1 MKKLAIILGL
11 TLFCFQSVLADE
23 VLPLDADQKVAFIG
37 PFVKGRRDL
46 IGNWSAAGDWRKAV
60 TVWEGIENT
69 VGTSHCLYAQGCNL
83 LEDEQLIKKLNPHGG
98 MIKKTASAEHLLEEA
113 VRTARRADVVVAV
126 LGEPFGMSGEA
137 ASRSDISLPENQR
150 KLLEALKS
158 TGKPVVL
165 VLMNGR
171 PLTLEWEDAHMD
183 AILETWYPGTQAGNA
198 VAEVLYGK
206 ANPSGKLSMTFPR
219 NVGQIPLYYNH
230 KNTGRP
236 FNDKQKY
243 TTKYLD
249 VSNEPLYPFG
259 YGLSYTTFAY
269 CDINMSGHTLT
280 DQGTLTASV
289 IVTNTGKR
297 AGVETVQL
305 YLRDMVGSITR
316 PVKEL
321 KSFRQVLL
329 NPGESKQVSFDITVD
344 DLKFYNGNL
353 EFVAEPGEFQVFIGG
368 SSADV
373 KAASFV
379 YK

>member
-1 MKKLAIILGL
+1 M
-11 TLFCFQSVLADE
+11 
-23 VLPLDADQKVAFIG
+23 
-37 PFVKGRRDL
+37 
-46 IGNWSAAGDWRKAV
+46 
-60 TVWEGIENT
+60 
-69 VGTSHCLYAQGCNL
+69 
-83 LEDEQLIKKLNPHGG
+83 EDEQLIKKLNPHGG

-269 CDINMSGHTLT
+269 CT
-280 DQGTLTASV
+280 
-289 IVTNTGKR
+289 
-297 AGVETVQL
+297 
-305 YLRDMVGSITR
+305 
-316 PVKEL
+316 
-321 KSFRQVLL
+321 
-329 NPGESKQVSFDITVD
+329 
-344 DLKFYNGNL
+344 
-353 EFVAEPGEFQVFIGG
+353 
-368 SSADV
+368 
-373 KAASFV
+373 
-379 YK
+379 